1 MAKKA
6 KTLDGTIIDCMD
18 GVFAEWFPGDT
29 WMSWRSI
36 LKAAFALPEAAPRA
50 PQDFFLLPR
59 RPFFVRSRYKITTA

>member
-18 GVFAEWFPGDT
+18 GLFSEWFPGDT

-36 LKAAFALPEAAPRA
+36 
-50 PQDFFLLPR
+50 PQECLCTDD
-59 RPFFVRSRYKITTA
+59 